1 MSARDK
7 SIRTS
12 HQSMAPPVSTGLLFC
27 CVSVSGLE
35 TGDTTMSAEF
45 APPSGVWLPL
55 ITPFRDD
62 RIDAASLRRLIGH
75 YADKP
80 IDGLIVGA
88 TTGEGLTLDD
98 AEIEQLVMVT
108 AAAQCDFGLRVPLYL
123 GLSGSDTS
131 KMVKWLS
138 RTADWPLD
146 GYLIACPYYTRP
158 SQHGLMLHFA
168 ALADATARPIMIYNI
183 PYRTGVN
190 LGNETML
197 RLAERSN
204 IVGVKDCCG
213 DTLQS
218 VELLRKRPR
227 GFAVLTGEDALFYGA
242 LMRGSDGGILASA
255 HVQTEA
261 FANVRRHLLAGDQL
275 RASAEWRL
283 LSDIPRL
290 LFCEPS
296 PAPLKYWLWR
306 SCLID
311 SPELRLPMT
320 PIGSTLAG
328 HLDQRISRLKPAPY
342 ASRRAGEP
350 VC

>member
-1 MSARDK
+1 
-7 SIRTS
+7 
-12 HQSMAPPVSTGLLFC
+12 MAPPVSTGLLFC
-27 CVSVSGLE
+27 CTSVSGLE
-35 TGDTTMSAEF
+35 TGDTSMSAEF

-55 ITPFRDD
+55 ITPFKDD
-62 RIDAASLRRLIGH
+62 AIDAASLRRLIRH
-75 YADKP
+75 FADKP

-98 AEIEQLVMVT
+98 AEIEQLVMLT
-108 AAAQCDFGLRVPLYL
+108 ATAQRDFGLRVPLVL
-123 GLSGSDTS
+123 GVSGSDTR
-131 KMVKWLS
+131 KVAKWLS

-158 SQHGLMLHFA
+158 SQAGLMLHFA
-168 ALADATARPIMIYNI
+168 GLADTTARPIMIYNI

-218 VELLRKRPR
+218 MELLRKRPE

-242 LMRGSDGGILASA
+242 LVRGCDGGVLASA

-261 FANVRRHLLAGDQL
+261 FSKVREHMLAGDQL
-275 RASAEWRL
+275 RASAQGRL
-283 LSDIPRL
+283 LSAIPRR
-290 LFCEPS
+290 LFSKPS
-296 PAPLKYWLWR
+296 PAPLKYWLWQ
-306 SCLID
+306 SGLID

-320 PIGSTLAG
+320 PITSELAG
-328 HLDQRISRLKPAPY
+328 QLDGLISRLKPDTY
-342 ASRRAGEP
+342 ERRPAGEP
-350 VC
+350 VY

>member
-1 MSARDK
+1 MPS
-7 SIRTS
+7 
-12 HQSMAPPVSTGLLFC
+12 
-27 CVSVSGLE
+27 
-35 TGDTTMSAEF
+35 EF
-45 APPSGVWLPL
+45 APPEGVWLPL

-62 RIDAASLRRLIGH
+62 RIDTASLRRLVRH

-80 IDGLIVGA
+80 VDGLIVGA

-98 AEIEQLVMVT
+98 AEFEQLVSAT
-108 AAAQCDFGLRVPLYL
+108 AAAQRDFGLHVPLYL
-123 GLSGSDTS
+123 GVSGSDTR
-131 KMVKWLS
+131 KLAKWLA
-138 RTADWPLD
+138 RTARWPLD

-158 SQHGLMLHFA
+158 SQAGLLSHFA
-168 ALADATARPIMIYNI
+168 ALADATARPVMAYNI

-218 VELLRKRPR
+218 VELLRKRPS

-242 LMRGSDGGILASA
+242 LVRGGDGGILASA
-255 HVQTEA
+255 HVHTEA
-261 FANVRRHLLAGDQL
+261 FARVRQHLKAGDQL
-275 RASAEWRL
+275 RASAQWRQL
-283 LSDIPRL
+283 ADVPRL
-290 LFCEPS
+290 LFSEPS

-306 SCLID
+306 AGLIA

-320 PIGSTLAG
+320 PVSGELAAD
-328 HLDQRISRLKPAPY
+328 LDRRIFRMKPDTCTARPVV
-342 ASRRAGEP
+342 EP
-350 VC
+350 AC

>member
-1 MSARDK
+1 M
-7 SIRTS
+7 
-12 HQSMAPPVSTGLLFC
+12 P
-27 CVSVSGLE
+27 
-35 TGDTTMSAEF
+35 AEF

-62 RIDAASLRRLIGH
+62 RIDAASLRRMIGH

-80 IDGLIVGA
+80 VDGLIVGA

-108 AAAQCDFGLRVPLYL
+108 AAAQREVGLRVPLVL
-123 GLSGSDTS
+123 GVSGSDTR
-131 KMVKWLS
+131 KLVKWLQ

-168 ALADATARPIMIYNI
+168 ALADSTARPIMIYNI

-218 VELLRKRPR
+218 VELLRKRPQ

-242 LMRGSDGGILASA
+242 LVRGSDGGILASA

-261 FANVRRHLLAGDQL
+261 FAKVRRHMLAGDQL
-275 RASAEWRL
+275 RASAQWRL
-283 LSDIPRL
+283 VSDIPCL
-290 LFCEPS
+290 LFSEPS

-306 SCLID
+306 TGLID
-311 SPELRLPMT
+311 SPQLRLPMT
-320 PIGSTLAG
+320 PITAALAG
-328 HLDQRISRLKPAPY
+328 HLDQRISRLKPDTY
-342 ASRRAGEP
+342 EHGRTVER